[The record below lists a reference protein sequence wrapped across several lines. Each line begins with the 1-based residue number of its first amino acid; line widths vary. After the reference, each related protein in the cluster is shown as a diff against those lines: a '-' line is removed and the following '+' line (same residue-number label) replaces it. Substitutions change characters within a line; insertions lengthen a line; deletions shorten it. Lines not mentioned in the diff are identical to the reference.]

1 MTKSTS
7 IFERVTTLLLSGKVI
22 CPIKYE
28 DEYNW
33 LGYGNGINIDDV
45 NQFLQRLNR
54 TTRSTNEKDGYFCA
68 YLDQTVDSASTDIR
82 KFFSEAINDLAPLV
96 HWLSLVQSVT
106 GSDRPLRSGDQLSE
120 SELLSAIES
129 VPDYEARLM
138 KVTDTGAF
146 KAQANE
152 SKRRLSTLL
161 SKLVEK
167 DYLIK
172 FGSTGSLYKAT
183 AKWSML
189 YDMLDFISSHEGID
203 EPPQPEAEQIGMFS

>member
-1 MTKSTS
+1 MSKSTS

-22 CPIKYE
+22 CASKYE
-28 DEYNW
+28 DEFNW
-33 LGYGNGINIDDV
+33 LGYGNGINIEDV
-45 NQFLQRLNR
+45 NQFLVRLNR
-54 TTRSTNEKDGYFCA
+54 TTRATNEKDGYFCA
-68 YLDQTVDSASTDIR
+68 YLDQTVDSASSDIR
-82 KFFSEAINDLAPLV
+82 KFFSEVINDIAPLV

-120 SELLSAIES
+120 SELLNAIES

-146 KAQANE
+146 KSVSSE
-152 SKRRLSTLL
+152 SKKRLSTLL

-189 YDMLDFISSHEGID
+189 YDMLDFIRLHEGVED
-203 EPPQPEAEQIGMFS
+203 QSQPEKEQMDIFQ